1 MRTIGRP
8 EWTRARL
15 EGFMGHAFHFEMVEG
30 GGGVM
35 NDNIDWGLALDFV
48 PQLAE
53 FREFH
58 ATKHDTDIDLP
69 ALKREARD
77 SVRAGLERGFPA
89 LVWQPMSLEQKASD
103 HPAHHAYCWGL
114 IVGYNE
120 AEETYTVRHPYVT
133 DTYTVRYDAI
143 GHADPIEWF
152 NVKVYVQPVAEN
164 EQEMHRT
171 ALRNAIA
178 FAMGI
183 RYTDERFIRHNG
195 NPSIPYGFAAY
206 ELWREAFESADISP
220 GHSRHHAETLKG
232 RRLVAAEYMREL
244 IAIFPKAAGPLESAA
259 THYDRELDAL
269 NPLYDLCAR
278 SRETWTA
285 NDRAEVQRLIGEA
298 LKADREAVAQIEAA
312 LKILDV
318 Q

>member
-1 MRTIGRP
+1 M
-8 EWTRARL
+8 
-15 EGFMGHAFHFEMVEG
+15 
-30 GGGVM
+30 
-35 NDNIDWGLALDFV
+35 LDFV

-58 ATKHDTDIDLP
+58 ANKHDTDIDLP

-133 DTYTVRYDAI
+133 NTYTVRYDAI

-164 EQEMHRT
+164 DQEMHRT

-183 RYTDERFIRHNG
+183 RYTDERFIRHNE

-206 ELWREAFESADISP
+206 ELWRETFESADISP
-220 GHSRHHAETLKG
+220 GHSRHQAETLKG

-244 IAIFPKAAGPLESAA
+244 VAIFPKAAGPLELAA
-259 THYDRELDAL
+259 THYNRELDSL